1 MCGWSG
7 IIKRTRSLR
16 SREGASLRSA
26 GGRAFGSGEGCASVF
41 RMTEPTAAVLDEQAL
56 LQGLRARRPDAY
68 ETLVR
73 AYTPRL
79 LAVARRMLP
88 TDEDARDAV
97 QDAFLNAFRSIDRF
111 EGQAKVSTW
120 LHRIV
125 VNAALMKLR
134 TRRRKPEES
143 LEPLL
148 PTFKENG
155 GHVDKFT
162 AWDESADEIAE
173 RAETRQVVRD
183 AILSLPETYREVLV
197 LRDIEE
203 MTTDETARSLG
214 ITPNA
219 VKIRLHRARLALRTL
234 LDPHLRRDVQ

>member
-1 MCGWSG
+1 M
-7 IIKRTRSLR
+7 RFTVVPAAYVLLR
-16 SREGASLRSA
+16 R
-26 GGRAFGSGEGCASVF
+26 
-41 RMTEPTAAVLDEQAL
+41 DEQVL
-56 LQGLRARRPDAY
+56 LQGLRDHRPEAF
-68 ETLVR
+68 ESLVR

-79 LAVARRMLP
+79 LAVARRMLGS
-88 TDEDARDAV
+88 DEDARDVV
-97 QDAFLNAFRSIDRF
+97 QDGFLNAFRAIDRF
-111 EGQAKVSTW
+111 EGHAKLSTW

-148 PTFKENG
+148 PAFRENG
-155 GHVDKFT
+155 HHADKFS
-162 AWDESADEIAE
+162 AWDEAADDLAE
-173 RAETRQVVRD
+173 REETRQVVRE

-203 MTTDETARSLG
+203 MSTDETARALG

-234 LDPHLRRDVQ
+234 LDPHLRREPR

>member
-1 MCGWSG
+1 MS
-7 IIKRTRSLR
+7 
-16 SREGASLRSA
+16 
-26 GGRAFGSGEGCASVF
+26 
-41 RMTEPTAAVLDEQAL
+41 EPTAAVLDEQAL
-56 LQGLRARRPDAY
+56 LEGLRARRPDAY

-73 AYTPRL
+73 TYTPRL

-162 AWDESADEIAE
+162 QWDDAADQIAE
-173 RAETRQVVRD
+173 REETRGVVRD

-234 LDPHLRRDVQ
+234 LDPHLRRDPQ

>member
-1 MCGWSG
+1 
-7 IIKRTRSLR
+7 
-16 SREGASLRSA
+16 
-26 GGRAFGSGEGCASVF
+26 
-41 RMTEPTAAVLDEQAL
+41 MTEPSAAVLDEQVL
-56 LQGLRARRPDAY
+56 LQGLRERRPEAF
-68 ETLVR
+68 ESLVR
-73 AYTPRL
+73 AYSPRL
-79 LAVARRMLP
+79 LAVARRMLGS
-88 TDEDARDAV
+88 DEDARDAV
-97 QDAFLNAFRSIDRF
+97 QDGFLNAFRAIDRF
-111 EGQAKVSTW
+111 EGHARLSTW

-148 PTFKENG
+148 PAFRENG
-155 GHVDKFT
+155 HHVDKFS
-162 AWDESADEIAE
+162 AWDEPADDLAE
-173 RAETRQVVRD
+173 REETRQVVRE

-203 MTTDETARSLG
+203 MSTDEAARSLG

-234 LDPHLRRDVQ
+234 LDPHLRRETR

>member
-1 MCGWSG
+1 
-7 IIKRTRSLR
+7 
-16 SREGASLRSA
+16 
-26 GGRAFGSGEGCASVF
+26 
-41 RMTEPTAAVLDEQAL
+41 MTEPTSAVLDEPAL
-56 LQGLRARRPDAY
+56 LQGLRQGRPDAY

-79 LAVARRMLP
+79 LA
-88 TDEDARDAV
+88 ARDVV
-97 QDAFLNAFRSIDRF
+97 QEAFLNAFRSMGKF
-111 EGQAKVSTW
+111 EGHAKLSTW

-148 PTFKENG
+148 PSFKDNG
-155 GHVDKFT
+155 GHAEKFT
-162 AWDESADEIAE
+162 QWDESADQIAE
-173 RAETRQVVRD
+173 REETRQVVRD
-183 AILSLPETYREVLV
+183 AILSLPETYREVLI

-203 MTTDETARSLG
+203 MNTDETARALG
-214 ITPNA
+214 ITANA

-234 LDPHLRRDVQ
+234 LDSHVKKGSPR

>member
-1 MCGWSG
+1 
-7 IIKRTRSLR
+7 
-16 SREGASLRSA
+16 
-26 GGRAFGSGEGCASVF
+26 
-41 RMTEPTAAVLDEQAL
+41 MTEPSAAVLDEQVL
-56 LQGLRARRPDAY
+56 LQGLRERRPEAF
-68 ETLVR
+68 ESLVR
-73 AYTPRL
+73 AYSPRL
-79 LAVARRMLP
+79 LAVARRMLGS
-88 TDEDARDAV
+88 DEDARDAV
-97 QDAFLNAFRSIDRF
+97 QDGFLNAFRAIDRF
-111 EGQAKVSTW
+111 EGHAKLSTW

-148 PTFKENG
+148 PAFRENG
-155 GHVDKFT
+155 HHVDKFST
-162 AWDESADEIAE
+162 WDEPADDLAE
-173 RAETRQVVRD
+173 REETRQVVRE

-203 MTTDETARSLG
+203 MSTDEAARSLG

-234 LDPHLRRDVQ
+234 LDPHLRRESR

>member
-1 MCGWSG
+1 
-7 IIKRTRSLR
+7 
-16 SREGASLRSA
+16 
-26 GGRAFGSGEGCASVF
+26 
-41 RMTEPTAAVLDEQAL
+41 MTEPTAAALDEESLRQAL
-56 LQGLRARRPDAY
+56 RERRPEAY

-79 LAVARRMLP
+79 LAVARRMMP
-88 TDEDARDAV
+88 TDEDARDVV
-97 QDAFLNAFRSIDRF
+97 QDAFLNAFRSMDRF
-111 EGQAKVSTW
+111 EGNAKLSTW

-148 PTFKENG
+148 PAFKENG
-155 GHVDKFT
+155 HHLDRFGQ
-162 AWDESADEIAE
+162 WDESAARLAE
-173 RAETRQVVRD
+173 QQETRQIVRD
-183 AILSLPETYREVLV
+183 AILSLPETYREVLI

-203 MTTDETARSLG
+203 MSTDETARTLG
-214 ITPNA
+214 ITANA

-234 LDPHLRRDVQ
+234 LDPHFRRDHQ

>member
-1 MCGWSG
+1 
-7 IIKRTRSLR
+7 
-16 SREGASLRSA
+16 
-26 GGRAFGSGEGCASVF
+26 
-41 RMTEPTAAVLDEQAL
+41 MTEPSAAVLDEQVL
-56 LQGLRARRPDAY
+56 LQGLRDHRPEAF
-68 ETLVR
+68 ESLVR

-79 LAVARRMLP
+79 LAVARRMLGS
-88 TDEDARDAV
+88 DEDARDVV
-97 QDAFLNAFRSIDRF
+97 QDGFLNAFRAIDRF
-111 EGQAKVSTW
+111 EGHAKLSTW

-148 PTFKENG
+148 PSFRENG
-155 GHVDKFT
+155 HHADKFS
-162 AWDESADEIAE
+162 AWDEAADDLAE
-173 RAETRQVVRD
+173 REETRQVVRE

-203 MTTDETARSLG
+203 MNTDETARALG

-234 LDPHLRRDVQ
+234 LDPHLRREPR

>member
-1 MCGWSG
+1 
-7 IIKRTRSLR
+7 
-16 SREGASLRSA
+16 
-26 GGRAFGSGEGCASVF
+26 
-41 RMTEPTAAVLDEQAL
+41 MTEPSATVLDEQVL
-56 LQGLRARRPDAY
+56 LQGLRDHRPEAF
-68 ETLVR
+68 ENLVR

-79 LAVARRMLP
+79 LAVARRMLSS
-88 TDEDARDAV
+88 DEDARDVV
-97 QDAFLNAFRSIDRF
+97 QDAFLNAFRAIDRF
-111 EGQAKVSTW
+111 EGQARLSTW

-148 PTFKENG
+148 PTFRENG
-155 GHVDKFT
+155 HHADKFS
-162 AWDESADEIAE
+162 AWDEAADDLAE
-173 RAETRQVVRD
+173 REETRQIVRN

-203 MTTDETARSLG
+203 MSTEETAHALG

-234 LDPHLRRDVQ
+234 LDPHLRREPR

>member
-1 MCGWSG
+1 
-7 IIKRTRSLR
+7 
-16 SREGASLRSA
+16 
-26 GGRAFGSGEGCASVF
+26 
-41 RMTEPTAAVLDEQAL
+41 MTEPSATALDEQVL
-56 LQGLRARRPDAY
+56 LQGLREHRP
-68 ETLVR
+68 ESFESLVR

-79 LAVARRMLP
+79 LAVARRMLGS
-88 TDEDARDAV
+88 DEDARDAV
-97 QDAFLNAFRSIDRF
+97 QDGFLNAFRAIDRF
-111 EGQAKVSTW
+111 EGHAKLSTW

-148 PTFKENG
+148 PAFRENG
-155 GHVDKFT
+155 HHVDKFST
-162 AWDESADEIAE
+162 WDEPADDLAE
-173 RAETRQVVRD
+173 REETRQVVRE

-203 MTTDETARSLG
+203 MSTDEAARSLG

-234 LDPHLRRDVQ
+234 LDPHLRREPR

>member
-1 MCGWSG
+1 
-7 IIKRTRSLR
+7 
-16 SREGASLRSA
+16 
-26 GGRAFGSGEGCASVF
+26 
-41 RMTEPTAAVLDEQAL
+41 MTEPTAAVLDEQAL
-56 LQGLRARRPDAY
+56 LQGLRERRPDAY

-73 AYTPRL
+73 TYTPRL

-148 PTFKENG
+148 PAFKENG
-155 GHVDKFT
+155 GHVDKF
-162 AWDESADEIAE
+162 AQWDETADQIAE
-173 RAETRQVVRD
+173 REETRQVVRD

-203 MTTDETARSLG
+203 MSTDETAKSLG

-234 LDPHLRRDVQ
+234 LDSHLKRDVQ

>member
-1 MCGWSG
+1 
-7 IIKRTRSLR
+7 
-16 SREGASLRSA
+16 
-26 GGRAFGSGEGCASVF
+26 
-41 RMTEPTAAVLDEQAL
+41 MTEPTAAVLDEPAL
-56 LQGLRARRPDAY
+56 LQGLREGKPDAY

-73 AYTPRL
+73 TYTPRM
-79 LAVARRMLP
+79 LAVARRMMS
-88 TDEDARDAV
+88 TDEDARDVV
-97 QDAFLNAFRSIDRF
+97 QEAFLNAFRAMGKF
-111 EGQAKVSTW
+111 EGQAKLSTW

-155 GHVDKFT
+155 GHAEKFT
-162 AWDESADEIAE
+162 QWDESADQIAE
-173 RAETRQVVRD
+173 REETRQVVRD
-183 AILSLPETYREVLV
+183 AILSLPETYREVLI

-203 MTTDETARSLG
+203 MSTDETARALG
-214 ITPNA
+214 ITANA

-234 LDPHLRRDVQ
+234 LDSHVQKGAAR

>member
-1 MCGWSG
+1 MS
-7 IIKRTRSLR
+7 IARYVPPPYRP
-16 SREGASLRSA
+16 A
-26 GGRAFGSGEGCASVF
+26 GGGIEEGGSPTCASVSG
-41 RMTEPTAAVLDEQAL
+41 MTEPPAAVLDEQVL
-56 LQGLRARRPDAY
+56 LQGLRDHRPEAF
-68 ETLVR
+68 ESLVR

-79 LAVARRMLP
+79 LAVARRMLGS
-88 TDEDARDAV
+88 DEDARDVV
-97 QDAFLNAFRSIDRF
+97 QDAFLNAFRAIDRF
-111 EGQAKVSTW
+111 EGQAKLSTW

-148 PTFKENG
+148 PAFRENG
-155 GHVDKFT
+155 HHADKFS
-162 AWDESADEIAE
+162 AWDEKADDLAE
-173 RAETRQVVRD
+173 REETRQVVRD

-203 MTTDETARSLG
+203 MSTEETARSLG

-234 LDPHLRRDVQ
+234 LDPHLRREPR

>member
-1 MCGWSG
+1 
-7 IIKRTRSLR
+7 
-16 SREGASLRSA
+16 
-26 GGRAFGSGEGCASVF
+26 
-41 RMTEPTAAVLDEQAL
+41 MTEPTAAVLDEQAL
-56 LQGLRARRPDAY
+56 LQGLRDRRSDAF

-73 AYTPRL
+73 TYTPRL

-88 TDEDARDAV
+88 SDEDARDVV
-97 QDAFLNAFRSIDRF
+97 QDAFFNAFRSIDKF
-111 EGQAKVSTW
+111 EGHAKLSTW

-148 PTFKENG
+148 PSFKDNG

-162 AWDESADEIAE
+162 QWDEAADELAE
-173 RAETRQVVRD
+173 REETRQVVRD
-183 AILSLPETYREVLV
+183 AILSLPDTYREVLV

-203 MTTDETARSLG
+203 MSTEETARALG

-234 LDPHLRRDVQ
+234 LDPHLRRESR

>member
-1 MCGWSG
+1 
-7 IIKRTRSLR
+7 
-16 SREGASLRSA
+16 
-26 GGRAFGSGEGCASVF
+26 
-41 RMTEPTAAVLDEQAL
+41 MTEPSAAVLDEQVL
-56 LQGLRARRPDAY
+56 LQGLRERRPEAF
-68 ETLVR
+68 ESLVR
-73 AYTPRL
+73 AYSPRL
-79 LAVARRMLP
+79 LAVARRMLGS
-88 TDEDARDAV
+88 DEDARDAV
-97 QDAFLNAFRSIDRF
+97 QDGFLNAFRAIDRF
-111 EGQAKVSTW
+111 EGHAKLSTW

-148 PTFKENG
+148 PAFRENG
-155 GHVDKFT
+155 HHVDKFST
-162 AWDESADEIAE
+162 WDEPADDLAE
-173 RAETRQVVRD
+173 REETRQVVRE

-203 MTTDETARSLG
+203 MSTDEAARSLG

-234 LDPHLRRDVQ
+234 LDPHLRREPR

>member
-1 MCGWSG
+1 
-7 IIKRTRSLR
+7 
-16 SREGASLRSA
+16 
-26 GGRAFGSGEGCASVF
+26 
-41 RMTEPTAAVLDEQAL
+41 MTEPTAVLDEQAL
-56 LQGLRARRPDAY
+56 LQGLRTHQPEAY

-79 LAVARRMLP
+79 LAVGRRMLGS
-88 TDEDARDAV
+88 DEDARDVV
-97 QDAFLNAFRSIDRF
+97 QEAFMNAFRSIDRF
-111 EGQAKVSTW
+111 EGQAKLSTW

-148 PTFKENG
+148 PAFRDNG
-155 GHVDKFT
+155 HHVDKFSQ
-162 AWDESADEIAE
+162 WDETADQMAE
-173 RAETRQVVRD
+173 REETRQVVRD
-183 AILSLPETYREVLV
+183 AILSLPDTYRDVLI

-203 MTTDETARSLG
+203 MSTEETARTLG
-214 ITPNA
+214 ITANA

-234 LDPHLRRDVQ
+234 LDPHVSRGTR